1 MIKNRSKVCSF
12 AQGKLDKAKTHTQE
26 VLGSGYNTGV
36 VWVISELE
44 AADVGKSDCGGEN
57 RRFPVTFLPTS
68 PERVLYEGLEGVLS
82 MRCAEVVI
90 IS

>member
-1 MIKNRSKVCSF
+1 M
-12 AQGKLDKAKTHTQE
+12 
-26 VLGSGYNTGV
+26 
-36 VWVISELE
+36 E